1 MSIILLFLCLTICLL
16 TAKMQIYVSK
26 IQSQVDRL
34 HPLLASPNG
43 VATVFFNTPWEM
55 FQLDMILHIFPPGG
69 LLKMI
74 KRLIPI
80 ILTIGILLS
89 GCTQTEKPSPSSSTS
104 LPATTAS
111 TAPIEPALSELTDEE
126 LIRRLVAS
134 GELENWALQSTFH
147 PNSGMGLLTLV
158 KNSAEFHELVLRP
171 NGMVSL
177 RNIGPSIIE
186 ETLQS
191 GNYRY
196 KLQGHYLSYLIIHLY
211 PSMEIELNEILAKY
225 PLTK

>member
-1 MSIILLFLCLTICLL
+1 M
-16 TAKMQIYVSK
+16 
-26 IQSQVDRL
+26 DRL

-43 VATVFFNTPWEM
+43 VDTVFFNTPWEM
-55 FQLDMILHIFPPGG
+55 FLLDMILHIFPPGG

-80 ILTIGILLS
+80 ILTIAILLS

-158 KNSAEFHELVLRP
+158 KNSAEFHQLVLRP
-171 NGMVSL
+171 NGMASL
-177 RNIGPSIIE
+177 RDLSPSIIE

-191 GNYRY
+191 DNYRY
-196 KLQGHYLSYLIIHLY
+196 KLQGHYLAYLIIHLY
-211 PSMEIELNEILAKY
+211 PSTEIILNEILAKY

>member
-1 MSIILLFLCLTICLL
+1 
-16 TAKMQIYVSK
+16 
-26 IQSQVDRL
+26 
-34 HPLLASPNG
+34 
-43 VATVFFNTPWEM
+43 
-55 FQLDMILHIFPPGG
+55 
-69 LLKMI
+69 MI